1 MTEEQEA
8 LQESSVNRQKETI
21 DDNDPTNKGGHDSLL
36 SSSEEDNSRDRHVF
50 EIQQLSKRNEHRS
63 GSNES

>member
-21 DDNDPTNKGGHDSLL
+21 DDNDPTNKGGA
-36 SSSEEDNSRDRHVF
+36 
-50 EIQQLSKRNEHRS
+50 
-63 GSNES
+63 